1 MTSVDITLDRPI
13 SQFVERKS
21 RERRVSPQE
30 AVAELVAL
38 GFETPLERLYH
49 RYRSGEISFGRL
61 SQELGVTTWE
71 LGHLLEERGWSAH
84 NLPSSS

>member
-1 MTSVDITLDRPI
+1 MTSFDITLERPI

-21 RERRVSPQE
+21 RERRVSAQE

-38 GFETPLERLYH
+38 GFETLLERLYH

-71 LGHLLEERGWSAH
+71 LGHLLEERGWSGH